1 MHSSRNVLLTLT
13 VAITIVVGVAVGAY
27 AQNQLQ
33 LSEVPASALVTK
45 TVTAVGY
52 QVGAGGTKVNMVAT
66 DLMAGAT
73 GDAKVEIKSKA
84 STAAVEISVKG
95 LKTPSSIGAE
105 FLTFVAWAVTPEGRA
120 GNLGEILL
128 NKNGDGKLDATASA
142 QTFSLIITAEPYFAV
157 RFPSEMVVMQSE
169 ATKNTKGKIFP
180 VSEYKLMRRSQYEK
194 LGNPLALTPDLK
206 AAPLQIYEARNAIDI
221 AKSHQ
226 AAKYAPDIFSKA
238 EASLKMAENALG
250 PKDNWNNV
258 VSLARQTCQFSEDA
272 RLLTLQK
279 QEAERIENE
288 KLAAAAAAK
297 SAAEAKA
304 AAEAAEAKRIADQK
318 AADAK
323 AKAAAELAAQQAK
336 AKAELEAQQAKAAAE
351 IAAQEAARKQ
361 AEQEK
366 AELRAK
372 LLEQFNRVLPTTD
385 SPRGLIVN
393 MGDVL
398 FDISKANLR
407 PDAQI
412 ALAKLSGIILNY
424 PSLQLSIEGYTD
436 STGTVEFNQT
446 LSEKRA
452 DAVQDFLVSQG
463 LSGSSLTAKGF
474 GPADPVADNKTA
486 AGRQKNRRVQIV
498 VSGEVIGTSI
508 GTKTN

>member
-1 MHSSRNVLLTLT
+1 MHSSKPVFNLVTL
-13 VAITIVVGVAVGAY
+13 VIAIVCCVAVGAY
-27 AQNQLQ
+27 AQSAFQI
-33 LSEVPASALVTK
+33 SEVPASALVTK

-52 QVGAGGTKVNMVAT
+52 EVGAGGTKVNLVST
-66 DLMAGAT
+66 DLMPGAT
-73 GDAKVEIKSKA
+73 GDAKVEIKSKSATA
-84 STAAVEISVKG
+84 SVEINVKG
-95 LKTPSSIGAE
+95 LKAPASIGAE
-105 FLTFVAWAVTPEGRA
+105 FLTFVAWAVTPEGRS

-128 NKNGDGKLDATASA
+128 NKDGNGKLNATTPS
-142 QTFSLIITAEPYFAV
+142 QTFSIIITAEPYFAV

-169 ATKNTKGKIFP
+169 ATNKTKGRIFP
-180 VSEYKLMRRSQYEK
+180 VSEYKLMRRSQYQQ

-206 AAPLQIYEARNAIDI
+206 SAPLEIYEARNAINI

-226 AAKYAPDIFSKA
+226 SAKYAPDIFFKA
-238 EASLKMAENALG
+238 EASLKMAENALTG
-250 PKDNWNNV
+250 KQSWNNV
-258 VSLARQTCQFSEDA
+258 VSLSRQTCQFSEDA

-288 KLAAAAAAK
+288 RLAAAAKAK
-297 SAAEAKA
+297 AEAEAKA

-318 AADAK
+318 AAEAK

-351 IAAQEAARKQ
+351 IAAHEAARLQ
-361 AEQEK
+361 AEKEK

-372 LLEQFNRVLPTTD
+372 LLDQFNRVLPTTD
-385 SPRGLIVN
+385 TSRGLVVN

-398 FDISKANLR
+398 FDVAKADLR
-407 PDAQI
+407 QQAQI

-424 PSLQLSIEGYTD
+424 PSLHLSIEGYTD
-436 STGTVEFNQT
+436 STGTLEFNQT

-452 DAVQDFLVSQG
+452 DAVMNYLISQG
-463 LSGSSLTAKGF
+463 LSAGSLSAKGF
-474 GPADPVADNKTA
+474 GPNDPVADNKTA
-486 AGRQKNRRVQIV
+486 AGRQKNRRVEIV
-498 VSGEVIGTSI
+498 VSGEVIGNQI